1 MSQSKFSI
9 KKIYGEGAASAAS
22 SVYMTGQEIK
32 RIPWEKRL
40 FVSRAQQEAFGEAWD
55 KLRNEILE
63 LLKKT
68 GKTIRI
74 VPPKDSPEYLYY
86 MIEKERKNENGD
98 Q

>member
-1 MSQSKFSI
+1 MSLSRFSI
-9 KKIYGEGAASAAS
+9 DNINGEGAASAAS
-22 SVYMTGQEIK
+22 SVYMPGQPIK

-40 FVSRAQQEAFGEAWD
+40 FVSRKQQEAFGEAWD
-55 KLRNEILE
+55 KLRLEILE

-68 GKTIRI
+68 GKTIYI

-86 MIEKERKNENGD
+86 TIEKERKNENGD